1 MAGRGEKKEGVLL
14 IGGDAATA
22 QAVRAA
28 AAEAGLEARIA
39 AGLGEGLRALAERPW
54 RVTLLSVDACDE
66 DMELV
71 RRVAGEAH
79 AGALV
84 LVAQSP
90 SLRLA
95 MEAPAAGAADLLAAP
110 VRRDDVARVL
120 GAAAAP
126 ATAGVP
132 LPAVDADGDDELV
145 GSSPELLE
153 VFKTVGRIGPSP
165 ATVLVT
171 GESGTG
177 KELVARAVHRVSP
190 RAAGPFVAVNCAAI
204 PEDLLESE
212 LFGHERGAF
221 TGAVARKVGRFERAH
236 GGTLFLDEIGD
247 MSLVLQAKILRALQ
261 EREIERVGGEERI
274 RLDVRVVAATHRDLP
289 TLIADGDFRED
300 LFYRLAVVR
309 LHLPPLRERPGDVRA
324 LALHYAARFAHAYAR
339 PLRAV
344 SEDALRRL
352 EAHGWPGNVRELR
365 NAVERAVLLA
375 PGDVLLPEHLELDE
389 RRGPDAP
396 PALGPSLPGYS
407 PEMSMAQVEALH
419 IRQVLERVGHHFGRA
434 AEQLDM
440 HRNTVSRKAIEYGII
455 EGQDPLTPVSG
466 P

>member
-1 MAGRGEKKEGVLL
+1 MAARGERKEAVLL
-14 IGGDAATA
+14 IGGDADTAAT
-22 QAVRAA
+22 VRAA
-28 AAEAGLEARIA
+28 AADAGLEAHA
-39 AGLGEGLRALAERPW
+39 AASLTEGLRALAERPW
-54 RVTLLSVDACDE
+54 RATLLSIDAVDE
-66 DMELV
+66 DLDLI
-71 RRVAGEAH
+71 RRIAREAYT
-79 AGALV
+79 GVLV
-84 LVAQSP
+84 LIARDP

-110 VRRDDVARVL
+110 LRREEIARVL
-120 GAAAAP
+120 ASASTAA
-126 ATAGVP
+126 AGVP
-132 LPAVDADGDDELV
+132 LPEAGDGADDELV

-274 RLDVRVVAATHRDLP
+274 PLDVRVVAATHRDLP
-289 TLIADGDFRED
+289 QAIAAGDFRED

-309 LHLPPLRERPGDVRA
+309 LHLCPLRERRGDVRA
-324 LALHYAARFAHAYAR
+324 LALHYAARFARTYGR

-344 SEDALRRL
+344 SEEALARL
-352 EAHGWPGNVRELR
+352 EAHAWPGNVRELR
-365 NAVERAVLLA
+365 NAIERAVLLA
-375 PGDVLLPEHLELDE
+375 TGDVLLPAQLELDA
-389 RRGPDAP
+389 RPGAASTPAAAP
-396 PALGPSLPGYS
+396 TLPGYA
-407 PEMSMAQVEALH
+407 PEMSMAEVEALH
-419 IRQVLERVGHHFGRA
+419 LRVVLERVAGHFGRA
-434 AEQLDM
+434 GEQLGM

-455 EGQDPLTPVSG
+455 DG
-466 P
+466 